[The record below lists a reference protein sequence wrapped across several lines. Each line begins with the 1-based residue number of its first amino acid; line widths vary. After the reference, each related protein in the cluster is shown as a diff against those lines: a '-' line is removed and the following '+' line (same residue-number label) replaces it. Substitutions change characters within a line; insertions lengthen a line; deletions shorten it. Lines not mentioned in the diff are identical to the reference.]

1 MPRPIPLRSKKEMH
15 MGKRFILLLLVLPV
29 FCYVTRAEG
38 QSVKLTLQEAG
49 QRFATCN
56 LELIAERYNIDIAE
70 AGVIQARLFENPVI
84 SLEQNV
90 YNRLNGKY
98 FDVGKEGEA
107 VIEIEQLIYIAGQRN
122 KRVRVEKLN
131 KEMAVYQFEE
141 VLRTLRS
148 ELNSKFIEIYYTRKS
163 LSVYDKEI
171 DYLER
176 LLEAMKEQNEK
187 GNISL
192 LEKSRIQALLLSL
205 QQERNDALNRL
216 IALQGDMR
224 LLLGLEADEA
234 FEPVFDAS
242 VLKQM
247 DTGAVSFAELAERLA
262 GRPDMKMA
270 RTNIQVSRAN
280 VSLQKSLAF
289 PEVSLKGSYDRA
301 GNFCDN
307 YFAVG
312 LSISVPVFN
321 RNQGNI
327 KSARLAVLQNTN
339 REELARRQAETE
351 LFTSYARL
359 EKAVKLYRS
368 SNFELERDFGTIIEG
383 VNSNYQKRNISLL
396 EFIDYYQA
404 YKETCL
410 QLYQTEKDVFLA
422 MEEVNTVTGS
432 DVFSY

>member
-1 MPRPIPLRSKKEMH
+1 

-70 AGVIQARLFENPVI
+70 AEVIQARLFENPVI

-107 VIEIEQLIYIAGQRN
+107 VVEIEQLIYIAGQRN

-141 VLRTLRS
+141 VLRTLLS

-176 LLEAMKEQNEK
+176 LLEVMKEQNEK

-205 QQERNDALNRL
+205 QQERNEALNRL

-280 VSLQKSLAF
+280 VNLQKSLAF

-327 KSARLAVLQNTN
+327 KSARLTVLQNTN
-339 REELARRQAETE
+339 REELTRRQAETE

>member
-1 MPRPIPLRSKKEMH
+1 

-107 VIEIEQLIYIAGQRN
+107 VVEIEQLIYIAGQRN

-205 QQERNDALNRL
+205 QQERNEALNQL

-247 DTGAVSFAELAERLA
+247 DTEAVPFAELSERLA
-262 GRPDMKMA
+262 ERPDMKMA

>member
-1 MPRPIPLRSKKEMH
+1 MD
-15 MGKRFILLLLVLPV
+15 KRVILLSLLLQV
-29 FCYVTRAEG
+29 FVFTSGAEN
-38 QSVKLTLQEAG
+38 QLVKLNLQEAG
-49 QRFATCN
+49 QRFSTCN
-56 LELIAERYNIDIAE
+56 LELIAERYNIDMAE
-70 AGVIQARLFENPVI
+70 AEVIQARLFENPVI

-98 FDVGKEGEA
+98 FDMGREGEA
-107 VIEIEQLIYIAGQRN
+107 VVEVEQLIYIAGQRN

-148 ELNSKFIEIYYTRKS
+148 ELNTKFIELYYTEKS

-171 DYLER
+171 DYLQR
-176 LLEAMKEQNEK
+176 LLEVMKEQNEK

-205 QQERNDALNRL
+205 QQERNETSNRV
-216 IALQGDMR
+216 ISLQGDMK
-224 LLLGLEADEA
+224 LLLGLNATEV
-234 FEPVFDAS
+234 FEPVFDET
-242 VLKQM
+242 VLKQV
-247 DTGAVSFAELAERLA
+247 DIASIPFIELNNRLAER
-262 GRPDMKMA
+262 PDIKMA

-289 PEVSLKGSYDRA
+289 PEVSLKGAYDRA

-307 YFAVG
+307 YFAIG
-312 LSISVPVFN
+312 LSVSVPIFN

-327 KSARLAVLQNTN
+327 KSARLSVLQNTN
-339 REELARRQAETE
+339 REELARKQAENE

-359 EKAVKLYRS
+359 EKAVKLYNT
-368 SNFELERDFGTIIEG
+368 SNYELERDFEKIIDG
-383 VNSNYQKRNISLL
+383 VNSNYSKRNISLL

-410 QLYQTEKDVFLA
+410 QLYQTQKDVFLA
-422 MEEVNTVTGS
+422 MEDINTVIGS
-432 DVFSY
+432 DVFNY

>member
-1 MPRPIPLRSKKEMH
+1 
-15 MGKRFILLLLVLPV
+15 MGKRFILLLLVLPA

-49 QRFATCN
+49 QRFAACN

-107 VIEIEQLIYIAGQRN
+107 VVEIEQLIYIAGQRN

-205 QQERNDALNRL
+205 QQERNEALNRL

-327 KSARLAVLQNTN
+327 KSARLTVLQNTN

>member
-1 MPRPIPLRSKKEMH
+1 MD
-15 MGKRFILLLLVLPV
+15 KRVILLSLLLQV
-29 FCYVTRAEG
+29 FTFTSGAEN
-38 QSVKLTLQEAG
+38 QLVKLNLQEAG
-49 QRFATCN
+49 QRFSTCN
-56 LELIAERYNIDIAE
+56 LELIAERYNIDMAE
-70 AGVIQARLFENPVI
+70 AEVIQARLFENPVI

-98 FDVGKEGEA
+98 FDMGREGEA
-107 VIEIEQLIYIAGQRN
+107 VVEVEQLIYIAGQRN

-148 ELNSKFIEIYYTRKS
+148 ELNTKFIELYYTEKS

-171 DYLER
+171 DYLQR
-176 LLEAMKEQNEK
+176 LLEVMKEQNEK

-205 QQERNDALNRL
+205 QQERNETSNRV
-216 IALQGDMR
+216 ISLQGDMK
-224 LLLGLEADEA
+224 LLLGLNATEV
-234 FEPVFDAS
+234 FEPVFDET
-242 VLKQM
+242 VLKQV
-247 DTGAVSFAELAERLA
+247 DIASIPFIELNNRLAER
-262 GRPDMKMA
+262 PDIKMA

-289 PEVSLKGSYDRA
+289 PEVSLKGAYDRA

-307 YFAVG
+307 YFAIG
-312 LSISVPVFN
+312 LSVSVPIFN

-327 KSARLAVLQNTN
+327 KSARLSVLQNTN
-339 REELARRQAETE
+339 REELARKQAENE
-351 LFTSYARL
+351 LFISYARL
-359 EKAVKLYRS
+359 EKAVKLYNT
-368 SNFELERDFGTIIEG
+368 SNYELERDFEKIIDG
-383 VNSNYQKRNISLL
+383 VNSNYSKRNISLL

-410 QLYQTEKDVFLA
+410 QLYQTQKDVFLA
-422 MEEVNTVTGS
+422 MEDINTVTGS
-432 DVFSY
+432 DVFNY

>member
-1 MPRPIPLRSKKEMH
+1 MN
-15 MGKRFILLLLVLPV
+15 KRVILLSFILQV
-29 FCYVTRAEG
+29 FTFNMRAED
-38 QSVKLTLQEAG
+38 QTIKLNLQEAG
-49 QRFATCN
+49 QRFTTCN
-56 LELIAERYNIDIAE
+56 LELIAERYNIDMAE
-70 AGVIQARLFENPVI
+70 AEVIQARLFENPVI

-98 FDVGKEGEA
+98 FDMGREGEA
-107 VIEIEQLIYIAGQRN
+107 VVEVEQLIYIAGQRN

-148 ELNSKFIEIYYTRKS
+148 ELNSKFIELYYTGKS

-171 DYLER
+171 VYLQQ
-176 LLEAMKEQNEK
+176 LLEVMKEQNAK

-205 QQERNDALNRL
+205 QQERNEASNQL
-216 IALQGDMR
+216 ISLQGDMK
-224 LLLGLEADEA
+224 LLLGLNASES
-234 FEPVFDAS
+234 FEPVFDES
-242 VLKQM
+242 VLNQV
-247 DTGAVSFAELAERLA
+247 DIASIPFIELNNRLAER
-262 GRPDMKMA
+262 PDIKMA
-270 RTNIQVSRAN
+270 HTNIQVSRAN
-280 VSLQKSLAF
+280 VSLQKSLTF

-307 YFAVG
+307 YFAIG
-312 LSISVPVFN
+312 LSVSVPIFN

-327 KSARLAVLQNTN
+327 KSARLSVLQNTN
-339 REELARRQAETE
+339 REELARKQAEKE

-359 EKAVKLYRS
+359 EKTVKLYNT
-368 SNFELERDFGTIIEG
+368 SNYELERDFETIIDG
-383 VNSNYQKRNISLL
+383 VNSNYRKRNISLL

-410 QLYQTEKDVFLA
+410 QLYQTQKDVFLA
-422 MEEVNTVTGS
+422 MEEINTVTGS
-432 DVFSY
+432 DVFNY

>member
-1 MPRPIPLRSKKEMH
+1 
-15 MGKRFILLLLVLPV
+15 MGKRFILLLLVLPA

-70 AGVIQARLFENPVI
+70 AEVIQARLFENPVI

-107 VIEIEQLIYIAGQRN
+107 VVEIEQLIYIAGQRN

-247 DTGAVSFAELAERLA
+247 DTGAVSFAELSERLA

>member
-1 MPRPIPLRSKKEMH
+1 
-15 MGKRFILLLLVLPV
+15 MGKRFILLLLVLPA

-70 AGVIQARLFENPVI
+70 AEVIQARLFENPVI

-107 VIEIEQLIYIAGQRN
+107 VVEIEQLIYIAGQRN

-205 QQERNDALNRL
+205 QQERNDALNQL

-280 VSLQKSLAF
+280 VNLQKSLAF

>member
-1 MPRPIPLRSKKEMH
+1 

-187 GNISL
+187 GKISL

-205 QQERNDALNRL
+205 QQE
-216 IALQGDMR
+216 
-224 LLLGLEADEA
+224 ADET
-234 FEPVFDAS
+234 FELVFDAS

-247 DTGAVSFAELAERLA
+247 DTGAVPFAELSERLA

>member
-1 MPRPIPLRSKKEMH
+1 MD
-15 MGKRFILLLLVLPV
+15 KRVILLSLLLQV
-29 FCYVTRAEG
+29 FVFTSGAEN
-38 QSVKLTLQEAG
+38 QLVKLNLQEAG
-49 QRFATCN
+49 QRFSTCN
-56 LELIAERYNIDIAE
+56 LELIAERYNIDMAE
-70 AGVIQARLFENPVI
+70 AEVIQARLFENPVI

-98 FDVGKEGEA
+98 FDMGREGEA
-107 VIEIEQLIYIAGQRN
+107 VVEVEQLIYIAGQRN

-148 ELNSKFIEIYYTRKS
+148 ELNTKFIELYYTEKS

-171 DYLER
+171 DYLQR
-176 LLEAMKEQNEK
+176 LLEVMKEQNEK

-205 QQERNDALNRL
+205 QQERNETSNRV
-216 IALQGDMR
+216 ISLQGDMK
-224 LLLGLEADEA
+224 LLLGLNATEV
-234 FEPVFDAS
+234 FEPVFDET
-242 VLKQM
+242 VLKQV
-247 DTGAVSFAELAERLA
+247 DIASIPFIELNNRLAER
-262 GRPDMKMA
+262 PDIKMA

-289 PEVSLKGSYDRA
+289 PEVSLKGAYDRA

-307 YFAVG
+307 YFAIG
-312 LSISVPVFN
+312 LSVSVPIFN

-327 KSARLAVLQNTN
+327 KSARLSVLQNTN
-339 REELARRQAETE
+339 REELARKQAENE

-359 EKAVKLYRS
+359 EKAVKLYNT
-368 SNFELERDFGTIIEG
+368 SNYELERDFEKIIDG
-383 VNSNYQKRNISLL
+383 VNCNYSKRNISLL

-410 QLYQTEKDVFLA
+410 QLYQTQKDVFLA
-422 MEEVNTVTGS
+422 MEDINTVTGS
-432 DVFSY
+432 DVFNY

>member
-1 MPRPIPLRSKKEMH
+1 
-15 MGKRFILLLLVLPV
+15 MGKRFILLLLVLPA

-49 QRFATCN
+49 QRFAACN

-107 VIEIEQLIYIAGQRN
+107 VVEIEQLIYIAGQRN

-163 LSVYDKEI
+163 LSVYDKETG
-171 DYLER
+171 YLER

-205 QQERNDALNRL
+205 QQERNEALNRL

-224 LLLGLEADEA
+224 LLLG

>member
-1 MPRPIPLRSKKEMH
+1 MD
-15 MGKRFILLLLVLPV
+15 KRVILLSLLLQV
-29 FCYVTRAEG
+29 FAFTSGAEN
-38 QSVKLTLQEAG
+38 QLVKLNLQEAG
-49 QRFATCN
+49 QRFSTCN
-56 LELIAERYNIDIAE
+56 LELIAERYNIDMAE
-70 AGVIQARLFENPVI
+70 AEVIQARLFENPVI

-98 FDVGKEGEA
+98 FDMGREGEA
-107 VIEIEQLIYIAGQRN
+107 VVEVEQLIYIAGQRN

-148 ELNSKFIEIYYTRKS
+148 ELNTKFIELYYTEKS

-171 DYLER
+171 DYLQR
-176 LLEAMKEQNEK
+176 LLGVMKEQNEK

-205 QQERNDALNRL
+205 QQERNETSNRV
-216 IALQGDMR
+216 ISLQGDMK
-224 LLLGLEADEA
+224 LLLGLNATEV
-234 FEPVFDAS
+234 FEPVFDEA
-242 VLKQM
+242 VLKQV
-247 DTGAVSFAELAERLA
+247 DIASIPFIELNNRLAER
-262 GRPDMKMA
+262 PDIKMA

-289 PEVSLKGSYDRA
+289 PEVSLKGAYDRA

-307 YFAVG
+307 YFAIG
-312 LSISVPVFN
+312 LSVSVPIFN

-327 KSARLAVLQNTN
+327 KSARLSVLQNTN
-339 REELARRQAETE
+339 REELARKQAENE

-359 EKAVKLYRS
+359 EKAIKLYNT
-368 SNFELERDFGTIIEG
+368 SNYELERDFEKIIDG
-383 VNSNYQKRNISLL
+383 VNSNYSKRNISLL

-410 QLYQTEKDVFLA
+410 QLYQTQKDVFLA
-422 MEEVNTVTGS
+422 MEDINTVTGS
-432 DVFSY
+432 DVFNY